1 MSQNPFDQQQNPFG
15 QQPPQQQQNPFGQ
28 QPQSNWGSGPTNFQQ
43 PMQPQKS
50 GGGAVKCLLIGIG
63 VVVLCCVVSCVGLI
77 GLAYVAGVNNAE
89 SLIAF
94 AWAGQ
99 VGTGDFSSSTCPA
112 SQAERFSYDF
122 EKDYTG
128 FTPEDVNTSDNAV
141 TMTGSAQKQIGG
153 SETITLT
160 MTINPDE
167 GELSSL
173 GIGCIATIRQN

>member
-15 QQPPQQQQNPFGQ
+15 QPQQEQNPFGQ
-28 QPQSNWGSGPTNFQQ
+28 PQSNWSPGPGGFQQ
-43 PMQPQKS
+43 PMQPKKS
-50 GGGAVKCLLIGIG
+50 GGGTVRCLLIGVG
-63 VVVLCCVVSCVGLI
+63 VVVLCCVISCVGLL

-99 VGTGDFSSSTCPA
+99 VGTGDFSSSTCPG
-112 SQAERFSYDF
+112 SQAERFSYEF
-122 EKDYTG
+122 EEEYSG
-128 FTPEDVNTSDNAV
+128 FAPDSVETSDNTV
-141 TMTGSAQKQIGG
+141 TMSGSAQKKIGG
-153 SETITLT
+153 NETVNLT

-167 GELSSL
+167 GELTSL